1 MSEEIEKVDSGK
13 DNKVQK
19 NNYHGDPL
27 FNTIDRT
34 PYRGYGF
41 SEVSIFPLTK
51 IIIDSNK
58 TTKPY
63 IKYLTKIYNFH
74 SGPKP
79 LD

>member
-41 SEVSIFPLTK
+41 SEVSILLLTK
-51 IIIDSNK
+51 MTIDS
-58 TTKPY
+58 
-63 IKYLTKIYNFH
+63 KIYN
-74 SGPKP
+74 
-79 LD
+79 